1 MASLDNHG
9 PLVTRSHIPIVV
21 VVALG
26 PKARLASYS
35 LKMPVIGGVKLE
47 TEVERLGRVQR
58 SWRVTYQFCGLLAE
72 IAITAE
78 NEAEARAKAIHQ
90 LRQRGLKVS

>member
-9 PLVTRSHIPIVV
+9 LLVTRSHIPIVV

-47 TEVERLGRVQR
+47 AEVERLGRVQ
-58 SWRVTYQFCGLLAE
+58 LLA
-72 IAITAE
+72 
-78 NEAEARAKAIHQ
+78 RH
-90 LRQRGLKVS
+90 VSVMRLIGRDCHNR